1 MEYNETKSTKKGSL
15 HMDTKVMQKIGYGL
29 YVLTAREGEKDNG
42 CIINTLIQVTS
53 APQRVSITVNK
64 ANYTHEMIMRTGQF
78 NVSIISQAAD
88 FDLFKRFG
96 FASGRDTDKFAGF
109 ADTLRTENGL
119 LAVTGPC
126 NGYISGRVFHSIDL
140 GTHTMFLADVTDGAV
155 LSNTETA
162 TYSYYH
168 SSIKPKP
175 EAKKAASGWRCKIC
189 GYVYE
194 GDELPADYVCPLCK
208 HGPEDFERI

>member
-1 MEYNETKSTKKGSL
+1 
-15 HMDTKVMQKIGYGL
+15 MDTKVMQKIGYGL